1 MEDGER
7 VTLPFPDL
15 GVGIREALLAI
26 EGAVLSDFKFPLP
39 GDLKDLAKASDLVSG
54 VVEDR
59 IPALLNSVR
68 STTWDE
74 DGKLGDYEWR
84 KFAIGFPDILLVRR
98 SDPTDVLFEIE
109 AKSWYI
115 LSNDP
120 LTARFLTSQTVIND
134 GTLVVVVAW
143 MLDGVVSGS
152 PVLLRLYVDDARR
165 LAQVRDDTWRATP
178 PLDSHRVVDPDNEIG
193 TPRNL
198 LKTQVRGE
206 MRSAAGTWHKDSD
219 NFGKLD
225 RLYDDQLRA
234 FRDGVWDLTA
244 AGKPLRS
251 WHRFIKRDDA

>member
-1 MEDGER
+1 VARGNGLM
-7 VTLPFPDL
+7 LPLIDL
-15 GVGIREALLAI
+15 GVRIREALLVI
-26 EGAVLSDFKFPLP
+26 EGAVLTDFKLPLP
-39 GDLKDLAKASDLVSG
+39 SDLKDLAKASDLVSG

-74 DGKLGDYEWR
+74 EGTLGDYEWR

-98 SDPTDVLFEIE
+98 SNPSDVLFEIE

-115 LSNDP
+115 LSSDP
-120 LTARFLTSQTVIND
+120 LTARFLTSQTVIKD

-152 PVLLRLYVDDARR
+152 PVLLRIYVDDARR
-165 LAQVRDDTWRATP
+165 LARARDEKWTDTAP
-178 PLDSHRVVDPDNEIG
+178 VDSHRVVDPDNPVG

-206 MRSAAGTWHKDSD
+206 IRNAAGSWGKDAD

-225 RLYDDQLRA
+225 RLYDDQVKA
-234 FRDGVWDLTA
+234 FRDGVWELPA
-244 AGKPLRS
+244 AGKALKS
-251 WHRFIKRDDA
+251 WRDFIKRGDS

>member
-1 MEDGER
+1 M
-7 VTLPFPDL
+7 TLPFAEL
-15 GVGIREALLAI
+15 GAGIREALLVI
-26 EGAVLSDFKFPLP
+26 EGTVLSDFKLPLP
-39 GDLKDLAKASDLVSG
+39 SDLKDLAKASDLVSG

-59 IPALLNSVR
+59 IPTLLNSVR

-74 DGKLGDYEWR
+74 DGALGDYEWR

-115 LSNDP
+115 LASDP
-120 LTARFLTSQTVIND
+120 LTARFLTSQTVIRD

-152 PVLLRLYVDDARR
+152 PVLLRIYVDDARR
-165 LAQVRDDTWRATP
+165 LAKVRDDAWTATAP
-178 PLDSHRVVDPDNEIG
+178 PDSHRVVDPDNPVG

-206 MRSAAGTWHKDSD
+206 LKGSAGGWAKDAD

-225 RLYDDQLRA
+225 RVYDDQVRA
-234 FRDGVWDLTA
+234 FRDSVWGLPA
-244 AGKPLRS
+244 AGKSLKS
-251 WHRFIKRDDA
+251 WRDFIKRTET